1 MKGKPAKEKK
11 RAARNHAN
19 WLYKVFPGRQHRDYP
34 ALHSRSKNAV
44 ASLAYGHSK
53 KGGPMLAYDPAIY
66 HLRKKMDRSGV
77 KRTEGILRPTMLA
90 HDTGTRIDS
99 IQ

>member
-44 ASLAYGHSK
+44 ASLG
-53 KGGPMLAYDPAIY
+53 L
-66 HLRKKMDRSGV
+66 
-77 KRTEGILRPTMLA
+77 
-90 HDTGTRIDS
+90 
-99 IQ
+99 